1 LPHQGPAHL
10 ARADAQALR
19 RRRQR
24 RVTRVFELTIWD
36 GLIIAAYVAFCLTV
50 AFSLKRRGE
59 RHGLK
64 SFVAADRNMPW
75 WLLGTSMV
83 ATTFS
88 AETPLL
94 ISGWVYVLGIS
105 FNWEWVLLL
114 SGAVVMT
121 I

>member
-1 LPHQGPAHL
+1 MF
-10 ARADAQALR
+10 
-19 RRRQR
+19 
-24 RVTRVFELTIWD
+24 TLTLWD
-36 GLIIAAYVAFCLTV
+36 GLIVAAYVAFCLTV

-64 SFVAADRNMPW
+64 SYVAADRNMPW

-94 ISGWVYVLGIS
+94 ISGWVYESGMS
-105 FNWEWVLLL
+105 RNWEWWCFL
-114 SGAVVMT
+114 SGAMLTTCVLSRLCRRVWMWCVVGYVT
-121 I
+121 IRYSG